1 MISLADVSKYGLYTI
16 KWILC
21 DYVSRDFI
29 ADMGIVQGADVDVV
43 SSFFGN
49 VIVGVNGRQVAL
61 SKDVADRIKV

>member
-16 KWILC
+16 KWILR
-21 DYVSRDFI
+21 DYVSKDFI

-49 VIVGVNGRQVAL
+49 VIVGINGKQVAL

>member
-1 MISLADVSKYGLYTI
+1 MISLADLSKYGLYTI
-16 KWILC
+16 KWIFF
-21 DYVSRDFI
+21 DYVSKDFI

-49 VIVGVNGRQVAL
+49 VIVGINGKQVAL